1 MAEQGDASRFV
12 ANMILGRRNLF
23 FESPSLGMAVVMFA
37 KTFVVKFGPGLE
49 RSGFF
54 FALAPALGA
63 PPNQLDR
70 QEVQISL
77 LNFTLTSGQK

>member
-37 KTFVVKFGPGLE
+37 KTFVVKFGSGLE

-54 FALAPALGA
+54 FALAPTLRA
-63 PPNQLDR
+63 PPNQLGR
-70 QEVQISL
+70 QEVQIL
-77 LNFTLTSGQK
+77 ILNFTLTSGQK